1 MSPVSPI
8 KSIYIEDFQ
17 SHSKTNISLGGPGE
31 LTVIVGPT
39 DSGKTAIVRG
49 LRLLMYNVPQGT
61 DYIRVGRQTATVAIE
76 LVDGTKVVRE
86 RAKSINRY
94 RIVKPGQS
102 PQVFEGFGGSVPL
115 EVQEATGVRV
125 VTIGDSLELAL
136 NLSEQLDGPFL
147 GKSVSGPAKA
157 KILGS
162 LAGTEEVDEAQR
174 QLGTDLYRASQ
185 DEKRFLSE
193 IEVLD
198 AKIREY
204 DYLPALAE
212 KIASLEA
219 LLQAVR
225 EAQDRLASLEAASQK
240 LANIQT
246 QRAQALGIL
255 ARWKNLREAEFC
267 VITAEGDCI
276 RLNAVISHKAAL
288 NRITADREA
297 WAKLRARWI
306 NLPAAEASVK
316 KADSAQSQLKTLQSA
331 SETLV
336 ATQAGLERVAVTLQR
351 WTGLSEASKTVTEAS
366 ENVSRLQAL
375 TALKARYDA
384 TKERSQRCLETYIRW
399 AGLEAATEKAAVI
412 AGASGRLSMLS
423 QIASKLASVR
433 EARVAAENALAQHTK
448 ALADARKQYTDTLIS
463 LGKCPLC
470 GSQVDPNF
478 IKEVA

>member
-1 MSPVSPI
+1 MSASI
-8 KSIYIEDFQ
+8 KSIFLEDFQ
-17 SHSKTNISLGGPGE
+17 SHAKAKIELAGPGG

-39 DSGKTAIVRG
+39 DSGKTAIVRA
-49 LRLLMYNVPQGT
+49 LRLLFYNIPQGT
-61 DYIRVGRQTATVAIE
+61 DYIRVGRSTATIAVE
-76 LVDGTKVVRE
+76 LADGTKVVRE
-86 RAKSINRY
+86 RSRSINRY
-94 RIVKPGQS
+94 RIVKSGQS
-102 PQVFEGFGGSVPL
+102 PQVFEGFGLSVPL
-115 EVQEATGVRV
+115 EVQEATGVRTV
-125 VTIGDSLELAL
+125 SIGESLDLAL

-147 GKSVSGPAKA
+147 GNKMVSGPIRA

-212 KIASLEA
+212 KIARLEA

-316 KADSAQSQLKTLQSA
+316 KADSAQSQLKTLQSV